1 MNFKHSVL
9 AGAVLSA
16 VSALSNAHTTGD
28 VTRVIVTANPF
39 HKGETEQILLPAKVL
54 AGDELRDKLGNSL
67 GETLSSEL
75 GVSSSAFGAGS
86 SRPIIRGLEGA
97 RVKML
102 ENGMAVSDV
111 SGLSN
116 DHAVAADGAV
126 ARQIEILR
134 GPASLLYGSG
144 AIGGLVNVV
153 NERIPTAL
161 EPKLTG
167 QAEAR
172 YSTVDRGNAL
182 SGTIDGTAGKVAV
195 HVDANSRHTGDY
207 KIPGNRIA
215 GDATSASG
223 RLPNSGTREKGGGLG
238 ASYIDSWGYVGASV
252 SGMDN
257 RYGVPS
263 DEGST
268 IDQHQ
273 TRYDFDSSFKSIVP
287 GIESARFKAGYTNYR
302 HAELDRD
309 GMPEVQFKNRALETR
324 AELVHKAIDGWH
336 GTFGFQTELTHF
348 SATGV
353 EHEEDGHEEEGHEEE
368 GHEGEDEGHGGHNT
382 VPATRSQSKA
392 LFWVEEKEW
401 GPVRVNAGVRTERVK
416 REPVTGLDRSF
427 SLQSGA
433 LGALWAFTPGYGVGL
448 TVSRAQRAPTT
459 EELYSAGPHHAT
471 VTFDLG
477 NPDLRKETSRNVEL
491 SVQKTAGKVRWK
503 ANVFHNSISDFIY
516 GHVTGRTVDDEG
528 HDGDELRER
537 VFSQGDATVR
547 GVEGEIEYNPHAQG
561 VNGRLFADT
570 SRGELKGAGSLPLQP
585 ATRFGATIGYRG
597 GNWRAGATWI
607 HAQAQDRLASF
618 ESIPTGSYNQ
628 VSANLSY
635 NQKFKDIDL
644 TWFVLAKNLLND
656 EIRVSTSLLKD
667 ISPLPGRSVSF
678 GVRAKF

>member
-1 MNFKHSVL
+1 MNFKYSLL

-16 VSALSNAHTTGD
+16 VSAIARADDGEIAK
-28 VTRVIVTANPF
+28 VVVTANPF

-54 AGDELRDKLGNSL
+54 SGDELRDKMGNSL

-116 DHAVAADGAV
+116 DHAVAAEGAV
-126 ARQIEILR
+126 AHQIEILR
-134 GPASLLYGSG
+134 GPAALLYGSG

-153 NERIPTAL
+153 NERIPPAL
-161 EPKLTG
+161 EPKPTG

-182 SGTIDGTAGKVAV
+182 SGTIDGAAGKLAL
-195 HVDANSRHTGDY
+195 HLDANSRRSGDY
-207 KIPGNRIA
+207 KIPGSRVE
-215 GDATSASG
+215 GDPASGSG
-223 RLPNSGTREKGGGLG
+223 RLPNSGTREKGGGFG
-238 ASYIDSWGYVGASV
+238 TSYIDSWGYVGASV

-263 DEGST
+263 DEGAV

-273 TRYDFDSSFKSIVP
+273 TRYDIDSLFKNPLP
-287 GIESARFKAGYTNYR
+287 GIDSAKFKAGYTDYR
-302 HAELDRD
+302 HAELGEGDV
-309 GMPEVQFKNRALETR
+309 PEVEFKNRALETR
-324 AELVHKAIDGWH
+324 AEMVHKPLGGWH
-336 GTFGFQTELTHF
+336 GTFGVQTELTHF
-348 SATGV
+348 SATGALGEEAD
-353 EHEEDGHEEEGHEEE
+353 EHEEAEED
-368 GHEGEDEGHGGHNT
+368 DEGHQHGHDT
-382 VPATRSQSKA
+382 VPATRSKSTA
-392 LFWVEEKEW
+392 GFLVEEKEW
-401 GPVRVNAGVRTERVK
+401 GPVRVNAGVRLERVERK
-416 REPVTGLDRSF
+416 PVTGLDRSF

-433 LGALWAFTPGYGVGL
+433 LGALWSFTPGYAAGL

-459 EELYSAGPHHAT
+459 EELYSEGPHHAT
-471 VTFDLG
+471 ITFDLG
-477 NPDLRKETSRNVEL
+477 DPDLRKETSRNVEL
-491 SVQKTAGKVRWK
+491 SVQKTSGLLRWK
-503 ANVFHNSISDFIY
+503 ANLFHNSISDFIY

-547 GVEGEIEYNPHAQG
+547 GVEAEIEYNPHAQG
-561 VNGRLFADT
+561 LNGRLFADT
-570 SRGELKGAGSLPLQP
+570 SHGDLKNAGSLPLQP
-585 ATRFGATIGYRG
+585 ASRVGATIGYRSA
-597 GNWRAGATWI
+597 NWRAGATWI
-607 HAQAQDRLASF
+607 HARSQDRLASF
-618 ESIPTGSYNQ
+618 ESTPTGSYNQ
-628 VSANLSY
+628 LNANLSY
-635 NQKFKDIDL
+635 TQKLKDVDL
-644 TWFVLAKNLLND
+644 TWFLLAKNLLND

-667 ISPLPGRSVSF
+667 VSPLAGRSFVF

>member
-1 MNFKHSVL
+1 MNCKHSVL

-16 VSALSNAHTTGD
+16 VSALSNAHTGD
-28 VTRVIVTANPF
+28 VTTVIVTANPF

-116 DHAVAADGAV
+116 DHAVSADGAV

-153 NERIPTAL
+153 NERIPAAL

-172 YSTVDRGNAL
+172 YSTVDLGNAQ
-182 SGTIDGTAGKVAV
+182 SGTIDGAAGKLAL
-195 HVDANSRHTGDY
+195 HVDANRRETGDY

-215 GDATSASG
+215 GDATSAAG
-223 RLPNSGTREKGGGLG
+223 RLPNSATREKGAGVGG
-238 ASYIDSWGYVGASV
+238 SYIDSWGYIGASV

-263 DEGST
+263 DEGSS

-273 TRYDFDSSFKSIVP
+273 TRYDFDSSFKQILP

-302 HAELDRD
+302 HAELDQA

-324 AELVHKAIDGWH
+324 AELVHQAINGWH
-336 GTFGFQTELTHF
+336 GTFGVQTELTHF

-353 EHEEDGHEEEGHEEE
+353 EHEEAGHEEEEHEE
-368 GHEGEDEGHGGHNT
+368 GHEDHGHGHNT
-382 VPATRSQSKA
+382 VPATRSQSTA
-392 LFWVEEKEW
+392 AFWVEEKEW
-401 GPVRVNAGVRTERVK
+401 GPVRVNAGVRTERVT
-416 REPVTGLDRSF
+416 REPVTGQERSF
-427 SLQSGA
+427 TLQSGA
-433 LGALWAFTPGYGVGL
+433 LGALWAFTPGYGAGL
-448 TVSRAQRAPTT
+448 TVSRAQRAPST

-471 VTFDLG
+471 ITFDLG
-477 NPDLRKETSRNVEL
+477 NPDLRKETSRNIEL

-503 ANVFHNSISDFIY
+503 ANVFHNSISDFIF
-516 GHVTGRTVDDEG
+516 GHVTGRTVDEEG
-528 HDGDELRER
+528 HAGDELRER

-561 VNGRLFADT
+561 INGRLFADM

-597 GNWRAGATWI
+597 GNWRFGATWI

-618 ESIPTGSYNQ
+618 ETMPTGSYNQ
-628 VSANLSY
+628 VNANLSY
-635 NQKFKDIDL
+635 NQKLRDMDL

-667 ISPLPGRSVSF
+667 ISPLPGRGIAF

>member
-1 MNFKHSVL
+1 MNCKHSVL

-16 VSALSNAHTTGD
+16 VSALSNAHAAD
-28 VTRVIVTANPF
+28 VTQVIVTANPF

-75 GVSSSAFGAGS
+75 GVSASAFGAGA
-86 SRPIIRGLEGA
+86 SRPIIRGMEGA

-116 DHAVAADGAV
+116 DHAVSADGAV

-153 NERIPTAL
+153 NERIPAAL
-161 EPKLTG
+161 EAKLAG

-182 SGTIDGTAGKVAV
+182 SGTIDGAAGKLAL
-195 HVDANSRHTGDY
+195 HVDANSRQTGDY
-207 KIPGNRIA
+207 KIPGNRVA

-223 RLPNSGTREKGGGLG
+223 RLPNSGTREKGAGVGG
-238 ASYIDSWGYVGASV
+238 SYIDGWGYVGASV

-263 DEGST
+263 DEGSS

-273 TRYDFDSSFKSIVP
+273 TRYDVDSLFKQILP

-302 HAELDRD
+302 HAELDQA
-309 GMPEVQFKNRALETR
+309 GVPEVQFKNRALETR
-324 AELVHKAIDGWH
+324 AELVHQAINGWH
-336 GTFGFQTELTHF
+336 GTFGLQTELTHF
-348 SATGV
+348 SASGV
-353 EHEEDGHEEEGHEEE
+353 EHEGDHDEE
-368 GHEGEDEGHGGHNT
+368 GHEGHDHGHDT
-382 VPATRSQSKA
+382 VPATRSKSTA
-392 LFWVEEKEW
+392 AFWVEEKEW
-401 GPVRVNAGVRTERVK
+401 GPVRVNAGLRAEHVT
-416 REPVTGLDRSF
+416 REPVTGQQRGF
-427 SLQSGA
+427 HLQSGA
-433 LGALWAFTPGYGVGL
+433 LGALWAFTPGYGAGL
-448 TVSRAQRAPTT
+448 TVSRAQRAPST

-471 VTFDLG
+471 ITFDLG
-477 NPDLRKETSRNVEL
+477 NPDLRKETSRNIEL
-491 SVQKTAGKVRWK
+491 SVQKTAGQVRWK
-503 ANVFHNSISDFIY
+503 ANVFHNSIADFIY
-516 GHVTGRTVDDEG
+516 GHVTGRTVDEEG
-528 HDGDELRER
+528 HAGDALRER

-561 VNGRLFADT
+561 LNGRLFADM
-570 SRGELKGAGSLPLQP
+570 SRGELTGAGSLPLQP
-585 ATRFGATIGYRG
+585 ATRLGATIGYRG

-618 ESIPTGSYNQ
+618 EATPTGSYNQ
-628 VSANLSY
+628 VNANLSY
-635 NQKFKDIDL
+635 NQKLKDMDL

-667 ISPLPGRSVSF
+667 ISPLPGRSVAF